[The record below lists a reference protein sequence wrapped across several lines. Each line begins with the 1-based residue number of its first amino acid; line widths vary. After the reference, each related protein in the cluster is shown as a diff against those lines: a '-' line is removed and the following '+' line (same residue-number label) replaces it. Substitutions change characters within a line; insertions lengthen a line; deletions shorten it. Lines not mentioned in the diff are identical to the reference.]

1 MRHPLDE
8 TFGIQ
13 SADEIIEIENTA
25 HGVVPAEDTYVTTT
39 AQAINPQGY
48 QDDDED
54 KQISAKIDD
63 VYDKSLDAF
72 NELTAYTQIIEPRY
86 AARNAE
92 VAAGYLKIALD
103 AASTRAKVKGEKNK
117 SAAFIP
123 FSNQNSGTQ
132 NIVVADRN
140 DLLKMMG
147 NKTNE

>member
-8 TFGIQ
+8 TFGIA
-13 SADEIIEIENTA
+13 SASEIIDVENTA

-48 QDDDED
+48 QDDEED
-54 KQISAKIDD
+54 KKISAKIDD

-103 AASTRAKVKGEKNK
+103 AASTRAKVKSEKNK